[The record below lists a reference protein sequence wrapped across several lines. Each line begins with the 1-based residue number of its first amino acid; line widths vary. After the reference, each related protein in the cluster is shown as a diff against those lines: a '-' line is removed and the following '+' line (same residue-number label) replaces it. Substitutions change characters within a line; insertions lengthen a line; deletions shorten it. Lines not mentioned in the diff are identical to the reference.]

1 MYTLTTVAEAS
12 QAKAEAFEQIVRPV
26 HPWFEAMCS
35 QLDVTDV
42 HVTAVLADDFIG
54 AVTRAIAKSDSVSET
69 RKPFTVERLAG
80 GVVAAKN
87 IPLRDDW
94 SEVHVIF
101 DASQVGI
108 ETAQTHAKSLYVAA
122 HEFTHALVGRL
133 RHVAGCSVQRQ
144 DPTRHQT
151 PFEAARLIMR
161 QALDEW
167 RADFIANVVLSKTV
181 TVGTNESDR
190 RGAGGPDVEAGG
202 FIGQLGAVLDLVVH
216 PGWPDIVWSYRTRKI
231 DLMAMWNALLGQ
243 AEDTFIFLGHAQAEA
258 EHYSAVSPFIGEVA
272 THPGA
277 ALYLEPVWDE
287 LRDAVKD
294 HTLLTGRDAFRDSE
308 PQIVERA
315 GDALIAMWGRL
326 GLTFE
331 VKPDQ
336 SFAIW
341 VRDPQR

>member
-1 MYTLTTVAEAS
+1 MYTLDTSVEAS

-26 HPWFEAMCS
+26 QPWFNAMCS
-35 QLDVTDV
+35 MLEIPDIR
-42 HVTAVLADDFIG
+42 VTAVLAEDFVG
-54 AVTRAIAKSDSVSET
+54 AVSRAIEQSDSDSLK

-80 GVVAAKN
+80 GIVAAKN
-87 IPLRDDW
+87 IPMADDW

-101 DASQVGI
+101 DAAQLDT
-108 ETAQTHAKSLYVAA
+108 ETAQAHAKSLYFAA
-122 HEFTHALVGRL
+122 HEFAHPLLGRL
-133 RHVAGCSVQRQ
+133 RHAAGCGTPRH

-151 PFEAARLIMR
+151 PLEAARLILS

-167 RADFIANVVLSKTV
+167 RADFVANAVLSQTV
-181 TVGTNESDR
+181 TIDTNDSER
-190 RGAGGPDVEAGG
+190 RGAGGPDVGVGG
-202 FIGQLGAVLDLVVH
+202 YVGQIGAILASMVH
-216 PGWPDIVWSYRTRKI
+216 PGWPDTVLNYRTHKI
-231 DLMAMWNALLGQ
+231 DLMTMWSTLLEQ

-258 EHYSAVSPFIGEVA
+258 EHYSLTTPFLGEPA

-277 ALYLEPVWDE
+277 TLYLEPVWRE
-287 LRDAVKD
+287 FCDAVKD
-294 HTLLTGRDAFRDSE
+294 HPLLPGHDAFRD
-308 PQIVERA
+308 VELEILRRA

-331 VKPDQ
+331 TKPDH